1 MNSSEYLDKL
11 KVSLTRYFDMELDKD
26 LGGKR
31 FSLYG
36 RYYTRNAKYFA
47 LKNIEV
53 YSFVVNEYIL
63 YNNCNNVNKDYIHD
77 LKDYI
82 KNHVDDIVIRDEE
95 SMSSGITFLISSEES
110 INPETIKAVK
120 NFKFYKS
127 YNWGFKGWV
136 NVKLVFVDLKT
147 NKTYSNALGRR
158 EKKRFILL
166 K

>member
-1 MNSSEYLDKL
+1 MNSNEYLDRL
-11 KVSLTRYFDMELDKD
+11 KDSLTRYFDIELDKE
-26 LGGKR
+26 LCGKM

-36 RYYTRNAKYFA
+36 RYYTRNSKYFA

-53 YSFVVNEYIL
+53 YSFTVNEYIL
-63 YNNCNNVNKDYIHD
+63 YNNYNTVTVESINE
-77 LKDYI
+77 LMDYI
-82 KNHVDDIVIRDEE
+82 KNNVDDIIIRDKDY
-95 SMSSGITFLISSEES
+95 MSSGITFLISTES
-110 INPETIKAVK
+110 IDKDTIKAVK

-127 YNWGFKGWV
+127 YSWGFKGWV
-136 NVKLVFVDLKT
+136 NVKLIIVDLKT